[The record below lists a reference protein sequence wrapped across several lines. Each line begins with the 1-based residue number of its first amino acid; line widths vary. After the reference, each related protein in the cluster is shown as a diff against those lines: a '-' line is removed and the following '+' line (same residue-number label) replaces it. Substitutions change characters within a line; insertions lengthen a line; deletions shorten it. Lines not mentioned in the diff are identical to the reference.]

1 MHAFDSIFSYLAS
14 FSRSTHLCK
23 FLHVS
28 AEHESLPAD
37 APDKL
42 RRQSMA
48 NLEKI
53 ASELSVAEEL
63 DIVDHVMSM
72 LRSFEGRKV
81 SKRQTLPN
89 RDMIALGSMRSMR
102 LTRGISAPAHV
113 LKAD

>member
-1 MHAFDSIFSYLAS
+1 
-14 FSRSTHLCK
+14 
-23 FLHVS
+23 
-28 AEHESLPAD
+28 
-37 APDKL
+37 
-42 RRQSMA
+42 MA

-63 DIVDHVMSM
+63 DIVDQVMA
-72 LRSFEGRKV
+72 LLQSFEGRKV